1 MLQCG
6 VVAMG
11 QWHHNQQKVNHD
23 SHFECFLQG
32 FIALFLLANTA
43 AWLGAPR
50 LLNRPAYLASFLTG
64 FSVMTGYW
72 LLLYTVWTPLL
83 DLPYPPPLLGVQAST
98 LKSEYC

>member
-1 MLQCG
+1 MLF
-6 VVAMG
+6 
-11 QWHHNQQKVNHD
+11 W
-23 SHFECFLQG
+23 QG

-72 LLLYTVWTPLL
+72 LLLYLLWTPLL
-83 DLPYPPPLLGVQAST
+83 GLPYPPPLLGVQALRQIRISKLVLAMQCKV
-98 LKSEYC
+98 LKLQLEKI